1 MKLIAGLGNP
11 GVKYKS
17 TRHNTGFMVVEAFRK
32 EKELPPFKARG
43 SFAFPTTQGF
53 VNKEKVL
60 LVKPAQ
66 TGTRPTYMNES
77 GKAIAA
83 LKNYYKTKNE
93 DIVVIHDDADIEL
106 GGIRIVKN
114 KGAAG
119 HKGVRSVIQ
128 SLGTKDF
135 IRLRVGIRPQEET
148 ASLNK
153 KGLEE
158 FVLKR
163 FTKKEKTLIK
173 ESVQECVSALDIL
186 IKEGLEKT
194 MNKFN

>member
-11 GVKYKS
+11 GARYKN
-17 TRHNTGFMVVEAFRK
+17 TRHNTGFMTVEAFRK

-43 SFAFPTTQGF
+43 NFAFPITQGL
-53 VNKEKVL
+53 VNGEKVL

-66 TGTRPTYMNES
+66 TGAKPTYMNES

-83 LKNYYKTKNE
+83 LKKYYKVKDK
-93 DIVVIHDDADIEL
+93 DIVVVHDDADIEL
-106 GGIRIVKN
+106 GKIRIVKN

-128 SLGTKDF
+128 HLGTKNF
-135 IRLRVGIRPQEET
+135 IRFRVGIQPQEG
-148 ASLNK
+148 AANLDR

-173 ESVQECVSALDIL
+173 ESVQKCVSALDSL
-186 IKEGLEKT
+186 IREGLGKT